1 MLWARL
7 VLTTPCQATNLD
19 LSFGIVLSDLHA
31 APPVAVCEFKG
42 REGILSPLCL
52 QDPVGAQ

>member
-7 VLTTPCQATNLD
+7 ALTTPCQATNLD
-19 LSFGIVLSDLHA
+19 LLFGIVLSDLHA

-42 REGILSPLCL
+42 REGIASPL
-52 QDPVGAQ
+52 